1 MLKRQYYMTFGWVL
15 LVVLVVLNL
24 PEQKAERLKLAVG
37 GLFLPLFGMA
47 GSTQNLIDQA
57 ASSLAPRSTL
67 FKEISDLRK
76 ENQQLRE
83 QLMQV
88 QEAWRENARLRQAL
102 NWQQRVPWQLKLAR
116 VIGQDPA
123 NWWRTLIID
132 AGSRDREGIRTNM
145 TVITADGLV
154 GRISEVGIDRSRVA
168 MVGDPNCRF
177 SAQVLEPR
185 DKSIV
190 AKGIVQPSPSS
201 LDRTLVDLVYVPGGS
216 LLKPGQPVLTSG
228 DGGIFRKGILVG
240 QIVDVRTNDFG
251 LNLEARVKLA
261 VNLDRLE
268 EVWVLLQ

>member
-102 NWQQRVPWQLKLAR
+102 NWQQRVPWQLKLAH

-216 LLKPGQPVLTSG
+216 LLKPGQSVLTSG

-240 QIVDVRTNDFG
+240 QVVDVRTNDFG